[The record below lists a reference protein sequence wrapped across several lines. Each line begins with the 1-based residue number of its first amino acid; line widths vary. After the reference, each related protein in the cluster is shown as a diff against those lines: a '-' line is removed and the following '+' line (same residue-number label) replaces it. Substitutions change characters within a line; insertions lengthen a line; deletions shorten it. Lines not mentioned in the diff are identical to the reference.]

1 MSEWFSV
8 LMDRAIG
15 ERRISGSN
23 ILVIKDGE
31 ERFFGSFGK
40 ADIEHDIP
48 MKRDTVFR
56 MFSMSKTVTAAAVM
70 MLVERGII
78 DLLDNVENYLPGF
91 ANPMVAVADEPAAN
105 GDARGKK
112 FHLEPAKRSVTI
124 ADLMT
129 MTSGVC
135 YPGIET
141 AAHIAVD
148 KCLAEW
154 EKKMPTAG
162 YPVTVEFAN
171 AIGRCP
177 LAFNPGEH
185 WMYGFSADIL
195 GAVVEVA
202 SGRRFGDFL
211 RDEIFVP
218 LGMMSTSFDMLPG
231 FRERLACVYE
241 TDPETGS
248 LREFKGMNLGLGN
261 YPEHAYFESGGA
273 GLLST
278 IDDFAKFGMML
289 ANGGKLGDKRIL
301 GENTVRYM
309 RTNALTDEVKNRDMN
324 WGSTVGYGYNCLM
337 RILDK
342 PTVQG
347 TIAPEGEFG
356 WDGWL
361 GTYFIMEPASKS
373 VILYFI
379 QKTNSGCDDITRK
392 VRAIAYGQYLND

>member
-70 MLVERGII
+70 LLVERGII
-78 DLLDNVENYLPGF
+78 DLLDNVENYLTGF
-91 ANPMVAVADEPAAN
+91 ANPMVAVADEPASN

-154 EKKMPTAG
+154 EKKMPAAG

-231 FRERLACVYE
+231 FKERLACVYE
-241 TDPETGS
+241 TDPETGG

-289 ANGGKLGDKRIL
+289 ANGGKLGDRRIL

-309 RTNALTDEVKNRDMN
+309 RTNALNDELKNRDMN

-347 TIAPEGEFG
+347 TIAPAGEFG

-361 GTYFIMEPASKS
+361 GTYFIMEPASRS

-379 QKTNSGCDDITRK
+379 QKTNAGCDDITRK

>member
-70 MLVERGII
+70 LLVERGII

>member
-70 MLVERGII
+70 LLVERGII

-241 TDPETGS
+241 TDPATGS

>member
-70 MLVERGII
+70 LLVERGII

-154 EKKMPTAG
+154 EKKMPAAG

-231 FRERLACVYE
+231 FKERLACVYE
-241 TDPETGS
+241 TDPETGG

-289 ANGGKLGDKRIL
+289 ANGGKLGDRRIL

-309 RTNALTDEVKNRDMN
+309 RTNALNDELKNRDMN

-347 TIAPEGEFG
+347 TIAPAGEFG

-361 GTYFIMEPASKS
+361 GTYFIMEPASRS

-379 QKTNSGCDDITRK
+379 QKTNAGCDDITRK

>member
-70 MLVERGII
+70 LLVERGII

-231 FRERLACVYE
+231 FKERLACVYE

-379 QKTNSGCDDITRK
+379 QKTNSGYDDITRK

>member
-241 TDPETGS
+241 TDPATGS